1 MNHAQPAACAG
12 LAATFLPR
20 FVHTLDALERILER
34 ARAHATAQGYDPAVL
49 FSARL
54 YPDMF
59 ALSRQVQ
66 IACDTVKGAVA
77 RLAGRDVPRHE
88 DTETSLEEL
97 VARIGRVRTLVQA
110 AQPADFAGAE
120 TREIVLTLRGR
131 EVRFTGQ
138 DYLLAFVLPNLY
150 FHATTTYAILRHNG
164 VVLGKRDFLDPL
176 ERTAA

>member
-1 MNHAQPAACAG
+1 MTTAQPAACAG
-12 LAATFLPR
+12 IAAIFLPR
-20 FVHTLDALERILER
+20 FVHALDALERILER
-34 ARAHATAQGYDPAVL
+34 AGTHARAQGYDPAVL
-49 FSARL
+49 FGARL

-66 IACDTVKGAVA
+66 IVCDLVKGAVT
-77 RLAGRDVPRHE
+77 RLAGQEVPRHE
-88 DTETSLEEL
+88 DTETTLEEL
-97 VARIGRVRTLVQA
+97 VARIGRVRALVQA
-110 AQPADFAGAE
+110 ARPDSFAGAE
-120 TREIVLTLRGR
+120 TREIVLNLRGN